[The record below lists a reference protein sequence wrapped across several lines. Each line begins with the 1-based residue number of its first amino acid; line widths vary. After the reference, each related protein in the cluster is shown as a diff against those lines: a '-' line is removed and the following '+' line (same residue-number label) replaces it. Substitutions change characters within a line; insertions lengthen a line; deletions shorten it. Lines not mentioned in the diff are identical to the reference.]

1 MKWESKQP
9 THTQLLCDTQM
20 ALCLYCCGIS
30 DENETVALLVPK
42 EEEVPPKYTP
52 NVYMFDSPVYA
63 AYINV
68 LVDRGRISE
77 QERKALVNVFRS
89 VMCSFY
95 QCDLPEELA
104 DRVFCHLLTSVQQ
117 LTMLDITTA
126 FTTMRAE

>member
-1 MKWESKQP
+1 MKWECKQP

-52 NVYMFDSPVYA
+52 SVHMFDVPVYA
-63 AYINV
+63 AYTNV
-68 LVDRGRISE
+68 LVDRGRNCE
-77 QERKALVNVFRS
+77 QERDALINVFRS

-95 QCDLPEELA
+95 QCDLPAELA
-104 DRVFCHLLTSVQQ
+104 ARVFCHLLTSVPP

-126 FTTMRAE
+126 FTTMIAE